1 MSLHYKSLHKPQTY
15 IRLIKTSTN
24 INAFFWPGYRLC
36 DDIIDKDNGVVYEDS
51 DVVDE
56 DGDVVGEDGG
66 GGDAEF
72 DPQC

>member
-1 MSLHYKSLHKPQTY
+1 MHFSDLDE
-15 IRLIKTSTN
+15 
-24 INAFFWPGYRLC
+24 
-36 DDIIDKDNGVVYEDS
+36 DDYVVDEDG
-51 DVVDE
+51 DVVGE